1 MMELSFLSEILKG
14 VWLMDKTFE
23 PMLEQFIVSHL
34 KASTVEHL
42 ASVAIDNP
50 AKKSKVM
57 AYGLRSKSAYRMD
70 SPVPNEPYVG
80 IIPIEGVVMK
90 SDTWYTIGTATLQ
103 NMMKYNEQD
112 PNCCG
117 HLLCID
123 SPGGSSAN
131 TETFARFIKD
141 EIQKPVVAHVS
152 SMCASAAYYIGC
164 AADELWCSQADDS
177 VGSIGVFCT
186 LYDFS
191 KYLADNGIAKHEIYA
206 TQSGQKNDSVKKA
219 FAGDYKAIQTEYLDP
234 VAEQFLQTVKDM
246 RPNLTDKNA
255 LEGKLYAAKNAP
267 TGMIDGVMKFNDAL
281 ARVTALADKMKKN

>member
-1 MMELSFLSEILKG
+1 MELNFLSEILRG

-23 PMLEQFIVSHL
+23 PMLEQFLIGQLRMAATGQQMSI
-34 KASTVEHL
+34 SM
-42 ASVAIDNP
+42 DNP
-50 AKKSKVM
+50 AKKSKIV
-57 AYGLRSKSAYRMD
+57 AYGMRSRASYRMD
-70 SPVPNEPYVG
+70 SSIPNEPYVG

-90 SDTWYTIGTATLQ
+90 NDTWYTIGTVSLQ
-103 NMMKYNEQD
+103 NMMRYNEQD
-112 PNCCG
+112 PNCVG
-117 HLLCID
+117 HFMPID
-123 SPGGSSAN
+123 SPGGSAVN

-152 SMCASAAYYIGC
+152 SMCASAAYYLAC
-164 AADELWCSQADDS
+164 AADELYCSQADDS

-191 KYLADNGIAKHEIYA
+191 KFLTDNGIAKHEIYS
-206 TQSGQKNDSVKKA
+206 TKSGQKNDFVKKA

-246 RPNLTDKNA
+246 RPHLTDKNA

-267 TGMIDGVMKFNDAL
+267 AGMIDGVKKYADAL
-281 ARVTALADKMKKN
+281 ARVVALAGK